1 MPSTRN
7 GVSAA
12 SWGAWSGS
20 YSFAGAGAISTV
32 PVASARPAAAPVFVA
47 GTTAFATGGRFVCPV
62 NVTGGGTYTYR
73 WYLNNTLIA
82 GATATPYIVESL
94 TAANAGAYSAD
105 VTNAL
110 GTTRLSAGTVT
121 VGATG
126 SPTLALQPI
135 SKIVVPGATF
145 TLAASATGSGLAYQ
159 WFRNSVALSGETGA
173 ILLRNNA
180 NAADSGSYAVR
191 ITNSSGSVTTH
202 AATITLSPTASLP
215 ANISVRTNVATDT
228 LVPPA
233 SSFKAAAPNA
243 S

>member
-1 MPSTRN
+1 MATLGSSST
-7 GVSAA
+7 S
-12 SWGAWSGS
+12 S
-20 YSFAGAGAISTV
+20 
-32 PVASARPAAAPVFVA
+32 
-47 GTTAFATGGRFVCPV
+47 
-62 NVTGGGTYTYR
+62 
-73 WYLNNTLIA
+73 
-82 GATATPYIVESL
+82 ATPTSL
-94 TAANAGAYSAD
+94 IDFRMAPEGLINPHDPNQPGVMTDDPPSDGAP
-105 VTNAL
+105 L
-110 GTTRLSAGTVT
+110 
-121 VGATG
+121 
-126 SPTLALQPI
+126 
-135 SKIVVPGATF
+135 
-145 TLAASATGSGLAYQ
+145 SGLAYQ

-202 AATITLSPTASLP
+202 AATITLSPTASRP